1 MSFPWKSGFVAS
13 VLVLGLGFAGSID
26 AEAASES
33 CRWKVKFI
41 KYQVTDDGGERVL
54 ETLVSVSVDGSTV
67 NASNR
72 LRKGETASV
81 GETVN
86 TVTVTKTT
94 KVPIKMSARER
105 SFFPSALVLLDE
117 TEDLSCD
124 RGKKNGRNRTTD
136 YELRSSGDGFAYRVY
151 LAFERV

>member
-1 MSFPWKSGFVAS
+1 MSFPWKSGFVAF
-13 VLVLGLGFAGSID
+13 VLALGLGLVGSFG

-54 ETLVSVSVDGSTV
+54 ETLVSVTVDGATV
-67 NASNR
+67 DASNR

-94 KVPIKMSARER
+94 KVPIKMTARER
-105 SFFPSALVLLDE
+105 SFFPSSLVLLDE
-117 TEDLSCD
+117 IEDLSCD
-124 RGKKNGRNRTTD
+124 RGKKNGKNRTTN
-136 YELRSSGDGFAYRVY
+136 YELRSSRDGFAYRLY